1 MLTFDQN
8 GFDVF
13 NAVTLM
19 DNGLFLE
26 NQKFGVG
33 DGKLHYY
40 LFNYR
45 AAPVAGGLD
54 SNDDRLDPKSKSGLG
69 MLML

>member
-1 MLTFDQN
+1 
-8 GFDVF
+8 
-13 NAVTLM
+13 M

-40 LFNYR
+40 LYNYR
-45 AAPVAGGLD
+45 AATIAGGLD
-54 SNDDRLDPKSKSGLG
+54 SNSDRLDPNSKSKLG